1 MAVVARAARGMRP
14 DARCVRGARA
24 YRGVRFRLLLPS
36 STTTHAAA
44 GRAPRRVRKAARA
57 AASRSAACSV
67 LFARPTKAGDGA
79 IQGGARHG
87 AVGMLLVP
95 PGDVGVARG
104 VGRRIQAGAQHVP
117 VVLIEAWRTAWCEG
131 RSRARRASPAFDA
144 GQTDGEGRGHRTVG
158 HPLLDGGNDSFTR
171 VKSTCAHTDS

>member
-1 MAVVARAARGMRP
+1 M
-14 DARCVRGARA
+14 CVLGAQGARIPGRA
-24 YRGVRFRLLLPS
+24 SGAQRRCAPPHS
-36 STTTHAAA
+36 STTTNASA
-44 GRAPRRVRKAARA
+44 GRASRRVRTAARA
-57 AASRSAACSV
+57 ALSRSAACSV
-67 LFARPTKAGDGA
+67 FLRLTKAGDGA

-87 AVGMLLVP
+87 AVGMLPVP
-95 PGDVGVARG
+95 PGGVDVACG
-104 VGRRIQAGAQHVP
+104 VGRRFEAGAQHVR

-131 RSRARRASPAFDA
+131 RSRARRARPAFDA